1 MNLDLRGSFSWPSVF
16 AVLFFAIPLLLFY
29 SYPSSFWAN
38 TDYQPLGLADALNL
52 AYRIADRQM
61 YFAKGM
67 TDHPGVPFYFMSWL
81 ALALT
86 GYPVASE
93 GPGFLDTVIAHVET
107 YYWITVWLGALVGST
122 GVYILTRTA
131 RNLVPTEVVAIGL
144 LIWLVSTPATLL
156 VFLHPSIDTFAI
168 AINGLFFAILVR
180 LAYDRDISPSVTT
193 LSACVGAF
201 AYLNKL
207 SYIYIPLAL
216 AVAGIANLAFRK
228 AGWVR
233 GSLLSALF
241 VFSFLLVIVATGF
254 LIIRW
259 DGFDELLRFHKTV
272 IRGSGLYGTG
282 DQVVVDSAAIW
293 RAVAGI
299 WADRTYAVVIA
310 LVGGIGLVVGGLAT
324 GLKRPQHVPVAVIG
338 IGTGVAS
345 ILSAIF
351 VMKHYLQH
359 YTAGVSATLPASAV
373 GCYLVAKSWS
383 YNFRIARTAL
393 AATAILLMADQARRR
408 LIPALAASTNTSQ
421 LAKTD
426 LQEIPA
432 YVAGSKGTV
441 EFAYRTP
448 FAWYGEGFVVVFASV
463 PRLTDDY
470 LQTRVGTISS
480 MTAGLVNRDIGAYVI
495 DKGYFPTVESIKAAP
510 NVALLGPKLVA
521 FNEGDKLIELRTVFL
536 LIPRLIVRKSE
547 AD

>member
-1 MNLDLRGSFSWPSVF
+1 
-16 AVLFFAIPLLLFY
+16 
-29 SYPSSFWAN
+29 
-38 TDYQPLGLADALNL
+38 
-52 AYRIADRQM
+52 
-61 YFAKGM
+61 
-67 TDHPGVPFYFMSWL
+67 
-81 ALALT
+81 
-86 GYPVASE
+86 
-93 GPGFLDTVIAHVET
+93 
-107 YYWITVWLGALVGST
+107 
-122 GVYILTRTA
+122 
-131 RNLVPTEVVAIGL
+131 
-144 LIWLVSTPATLL
+144 
-156 VFLHPSIDTFAI
+156 
-168 AINGLFFAILVR
+168 
-180 LAYDRDISPSVTT
+180 
-193 LSACVGAF
+193 
-201 AYLNKL
+201 
-207 SYIYIPLAL
+207 
-216 AVAGIANLAFRK
+216 
-228 AGWVR
+228 
-233 GSLLSALF
+233 
-241 VFSFLLVIVATGF
+241 
-254 LIIRW
+254 
-259 DGFDELLRFHKTV
+259 
-272 IRGSGLYGTG
+272 
-282 DQVVVDSAAIW
+282 
-293 RAVAGI
+293 
-299 WADRTYAVVIA
+299 
-310 LVGGIGLVVGGLAT
+310 
-324 GLKRPQHVPVAVIG
+324 
-338 IGTGVAS
+338 
-345 ILSAIF
+345 
-351 VMKHYLQH
+351 
-359 YTAGVSATLPASAV
+359 
-373 GCYLVAKSWS
+373 VAKSWS